1 MRSACSTAT
10 YPRHL
15 ALRRLNARYCLPY
28 YKDNSQQS
36 KKLNEMNL
44 DDTLKLTEEHEPAA
58 VQNNGAS
65 LRREGF
71 LKRLANVSD
80 VKSDMNWEDV
90 MPTGER

>member
-1 MRSACSTAT
+1 
-10 YPRHL
+10 
-15 ALRRLNARYCLPY
+15 
-28 YKDNSQQS
+28 
-36 KKLNEMNL
+36 MNL